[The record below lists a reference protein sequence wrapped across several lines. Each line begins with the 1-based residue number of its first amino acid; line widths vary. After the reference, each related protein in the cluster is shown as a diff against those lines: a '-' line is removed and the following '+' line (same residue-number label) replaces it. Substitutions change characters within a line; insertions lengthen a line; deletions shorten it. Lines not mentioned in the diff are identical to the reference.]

1 MKAVQPRV
9 VVRAG
14 YYQDLQILGEYLL
27 KELVGVAV
35 ESFFWGA
42 YALLFAYA
50 LRSQLGRRA
59 RNYLMIGVLCF
70 LFASSTA
77 LWAMDFAM
85 TYVRLKIGTTR
96 MGMDMYDRIIEG
108 NKAIEPLGLPMEA
121 LFLVNMLVGD
131 SVVIWRA
138 WVLWTGVSL
147 RKRIIAF
154 MAPAVIL
161 TISLIFAII
170 ALVCLGES
178 SFSAASSSP
187 LSDSR
192 TCLWAEPISWA
203 LSLLTNVVTTAL
215 VGVMAWE
222 HRRLLMIAPGQL
234 HSKSKVNKIMVLL
247 VESGF
252 IYCLFWLTQVI
263 NFIEMPDG
271 NIYYLYFV
279 LSRMG
284 DQISGLYP
292 TVIIV
297 LVSLQ
302 QTVYDQTVGTLK
314 LETMVFEDNNAMAAG
329 DKFTPAFT
337 RISESQDRESDSG
350 SDV

>member
-1 MKAVQPRV
+1 
-9 VVRAG
+9 
-14 YYQDLQILGEYLL
+14 
-27 KELVGVAV
+27 
-35 ESFFWGA
+35 
-42 YALLFAYA
+42 
-50 LRSQLGRRA
+50 
-59 RNYLMIGVLCF
+59 
-70 LFASSTA
+70 
-77 LWAMDFAM
+77 MD
-85 TYVRLKIGTTR
+85 
-96 MGMDMYDRIIEG
+96 MDMYDRLIEG
-108 NKAIEPLGLPMEA
+108 NMAVEPLGLPMEA

-147 RKRIIAF
+147 RKRVLVF

-161 TISLIFAII
+161 TVSLIFAII
-170 ALVCLGES
+170 ALVCLGQS

-297 LVSLQ
+297 LVGLQ

-314 LETMVFEDNNAMAAG
+314 LDTMVFEDNAMIAVEEK

-337 RISESQDRESDSG
+337 HISRDRESDSG